1 METSYK
7 TQLKDIDTFVFDVDG
22 VLTDGNILV
31 TTEGELL
38 RKMNMLDGFA
48 IRTAVDAGY
57 AVCIISGG
65 KNEGVRKRLQNLGV
79 TDIHLGVQFKE
90 EALDEYM
97 DIYEKKASNTLYM
110 GDDLPDIPAMKR
122 VGLPVCPQNAV
133 AEVKAIAR
141 YVSHRSGGEG
151 CVREVIEQV
160 LKVRGDWP
168 VHD

>member
-133 AEVKAIAR
+133 AEVNAISR

>member
-22 VLTDGNILV
+22 VFTDGNILI
-31 TTEGELL
+31 TSEGELL

-48 IRTAVDAGY
+48 VRTAIDAGY

-65 KNEGVRKRLQNLGV
+65 KNEGVRKRMQGLGV

-97 DIYEKKASNTLYM
+97 DIYAKKPANTLYM
-110 GDDLPDIPAMKR
+110 GDDLPDIPAMKK

-133 AEVKAIAR
+133 AEVKAVAK
-141 YVSHRSGGEG
+141 YVSHKSGGEG

-168 VHD
+168 VH

>member
-133 AEVKAIAR
+133 AEVKAISR

-168 VHD
+168 AHD

>member
-79 TDIHLGVQFKE
+79 TDIHLGLPFKE

-133 AEVKAIAR
+133 AEVKAIAK